1 MFQPYRLNRQ
11 NLSYVTHR
19 PWSDKQREIMLICM
33 ENAKNI
39 TIRFGQ
45 RVKTLRLQAGLS
57 QEAFADKCGLDRTYI
72 SGIERG
78 VRNPTLEVIGVIA
91 DGLEIKLITLFDI

>member
-1 MFQPYRLNRQ
+1 M
-11 NLSYVTHR
+11 THR
-19 PWSDKQREIMLICM
+19 PWSDKQHGMMLIGM
-33 ENAKNI
+33 KNTKDI
-39 TIRFGQ
+39 TARFGQ

-91 DGLEIKLITLFDI
+91 DGLEIQLQSLFDF